1 MQLQV
6 GDIVEGKVT
15 GVTNFGA
22 FVDIGDGKTGMVHV
36 SEVSNTYVK
45 DINEF
50 IKVGETVKAA
60 VLTIDEKG
68 KISLSIKKLL
78 PPPERQQKF
87 EAGSRA
93 PRRQFAPRQP
103 KPAFNGVPEVVDW
116 GAKSA
121 DLSFEEMMSKYKQ
134 RSEERISDLKR
145 STESKRG
152 SGYGKKR

>member
-1 MQLQV
+1 MQIQV
-6 GDIVEGKVT
+6 GDVVEGKVT

-22 FVDIGDGKTGMVHV
+22 FVDIGEGKTGMVHV
-36 SEVSNTYVK
+36 SEISNTYVK

-50 IKVGETVKAA
+50 VKVGDTVKAA
-60 VLTIDEKG
+60 VLTIDDKG

-78 PPPERQQKF
+78 PPAERPPKAD
-87 EAGSRA
+87 AGSRG
-93 PRRQFAPRQP
+93 PRRQFSSRQP
-103 KPAFNGVPEVVDW
+103 QPAFNGRPDVVEW
-116 GAKSA
+116 GAKSS

-145 STESKRG
+145 NTETKRG